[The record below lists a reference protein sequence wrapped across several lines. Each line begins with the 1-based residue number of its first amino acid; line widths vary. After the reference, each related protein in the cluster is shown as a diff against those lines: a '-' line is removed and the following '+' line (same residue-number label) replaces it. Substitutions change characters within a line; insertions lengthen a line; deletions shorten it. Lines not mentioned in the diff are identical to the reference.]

1 MPDSA
6 ADIQNTLRTKL
17 TQIQEDRV
25 HTYAILLG
33 RQVIDTMLKTIGD
46 DNAVQF
52 LEALE
57 KFGQLLDASQE
68 VDLFTMIPVHQLMA
82 FNDFDQY
89 LRLLSSLQ
97 QKLKMMATEQEA
109 VKPLLAAIDTVL
121 EIGSKKAEPVAEEAA
136 AAPAVPAADGE
147 ARTAEV
153 TEAPAT
159 ATAASGKK
167 QKPVFGD
174 TRFRGISLPSVPL
187 SYLDRD
193 NLPKTFPDYTSIRG
207 IVVARFNKSEIRTKL
222 YRDLNACLSK
232 SLKAV
237 ALNRKYT
244 EQVTTDPRDYIAEAQ
259 QYLMDHNWIG
269 YGLDPKQL
277 AVASDRLDRAG
288 IPNLVDYTDGVLV
301 VASERTSAY
310 AFLGVNLELILREAI
325 FALVNDVRANY
336 TFDGKQSALAVIVAA
351 CSSAIQEAA
360 RLWLEKVQD
369 AFNDNAESANG

>member
-33 RQVIDTMLKTIGD
+33 RQVIDTMIKTLGD
-46 DNAVQF
+46 TNAVAF

-57 KFGQLLDASQE
+57 KFGQLLDAAQE

-82 FNDFDQY
+82 FNDFEQY

-97 QKLKMMATEQEA
+97 QKLQMMAQEQDP
-109 VKPLLAAIDTVL
+109 VKPLLAAINTVL
-121 EIGSKKAEPVAEEAA
+121 EIGNKKQEAPEKQEA
-136 AAPAVPAADGE
+136 PDAPAPDAETD
-147 ARTAEV
+147 EV
-153 TEAPAT
+153 TDEPAT
-159 ATAASGKK
+159 ATAAAKK
-167 QKPVFGD
+167 QKPIFGD
-174 TRFRGISLPSVPL
+174 SRFRGLSLPSVPL
-187 SYLDRD
+187 SYLDRE

-207 IVVARFNKSEIRTKL
+207 IVVARFNKSEIRTRL
-222 YRDLNACLSK
+222 FRDLNACLSK

-244 EQVTTDPRDYIAEAQ
+244 EGVTTDPRDYIAEAQ

-288 IPNLVDYTDGVLV
+288 IPNLVDYTDGLLV
-301 VASERTSAY
+301 VAGERTSAY

-336 TFDGKQSALAVIVAA
+336 SFDGKQSATAVVVAA
-351 CSSAIQEAA
+351 CSSTIQEAA

-369 AFNDNAESANG
+369 AFNDNSESAHG

>member
-6 ADIQNTLRTKL
+6 AAIQNTLRTKL

-33 RQVIDTMLKTIGD
+33 RQVIDTMLKTLGD

-57 KFGQLLDASQE
+57 RFGKLLDASQE

-82 FNDFDQY
+82 FNDFEQY
-89 LRLLSSLQ
+89 LKLLTSLQ
-97 QKLKMMATEQEA
+97 QKLQMMAGEQDT
-109 VKPLLAAIDTVL
+109 VKPLLEAINTVL
-121 EIGSKKAEPVAEEAA
+121 EIGNKKPEQPAEDAAE
-136 AAPAVPAADGE
+136 PAADGD
-147 ARTAEV
+147 TKTTEV
-153 TEAPAT
+153 TKGPAT
-159 ATAASGKK
+159 ATAASKK
-167 QKPVFGD
+167 QKPVFGES
-174 TRFRGISLPSVPL
+174 RFRGISLPSVPL

-207 IVVARFNKSEIRTKL
+207 VVVARFNKSEIRTKL
-222 YRDLNACLSK
+222 YKDLNSCMAK

-288 IPNLVDYTDGVLV
+288 IPNLVDYTDGLLV
-301 VASERTSAY
+301 VAGERTSAY

-336 TFDGKQSALAVIVAA
+336 TFDGKQSALAVIVSA
-351 CSSAIQEAA
+351 CSSVIQEAA

-369 AFNDNAESANG
+369 AFNDNAESAQG